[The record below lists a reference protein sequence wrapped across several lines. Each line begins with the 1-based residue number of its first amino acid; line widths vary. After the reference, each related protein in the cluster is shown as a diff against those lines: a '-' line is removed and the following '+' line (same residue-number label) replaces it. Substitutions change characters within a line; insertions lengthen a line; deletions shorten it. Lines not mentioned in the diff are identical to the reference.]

1 MKDKKLLIYSI
12 LLVIVIVIFVVLKM
26 ITNNY
31 DKLEDGTKF
40 KTEYEALNTS
50 IVMNIDE
57 KNPIKYLT
65 FEEVE
70 ELFQS
75 GTGVIYFGFP
85 SCPWCRN
92 IIPVLFDVAKENKFD
107 TIYYLNP
114 RELKNNDFDKY
125 SKLLEILNPYLK
137 EEDGKRV
144 FTVPDVYFIKDG
156 KVVGNHRSTV
166 ESQTDPKVSL
176 NENQIKELSGIYK
189 NLFDKLK

>member
-1 MKDKKLLIYSI
+1 MKDKKLIIYSI
-12 LLVIVIVIFVVLKM
+12 VLAAVVIVLIILKIIM
-26 ITNNY
+26 NNHNN
-31 DKLEDGTKF
+31 LEDGIKF
-40 KTEYEALNTS
+40 KTEYEAVNTS
-50 IVMNIDE
+50 IVMNIDK

-65 FEEVE
+65 FEGVE
-70 ELFQS
+70 DLFNS

-92 IIPVLFDVAKENKFD
+92 IIPILFDVARENKVNK
-107 TIYYLNP
+107 IYYLNP

-156 KVVGNHRSTV
+156 KVMGNHRSTV

-176 NENQIKELSGIYK
+176 NKEQINELSGIYQ

>member
-12 LLVIVIVIFVVLKM
+12 VLALVIVIFVILKLIM
-26 ITNNY
+26 NNY
-31 DKLEDGTKF
+31 NKLEDGIKF
-40 KTEYEALNTS
+40 KTEYEALNNS

-57 KNPIKYLT
+57 HNPIKYLT

-70 ELFQS
+70 KLFEK

-85 SCPWCRN
+85 ACPWCRN
-92 IIPVLFDVAKENKFD
+92 IIPVLFDVARENNIN

-114 RELKNNDFDKY
+114 RELKNNDFDNY

-156 KVVGNHRSTV
+156 TVVGNHRSTV
-166 ESQTDPKVSL
+166 ESQTDPRVSL
-176 NENQIKELSGIYK
+176 NEAQIKELSTIYQ
-189 NLFDKLK
+189 NLLNKLK